1 MGLAR
6 SLRGADPGRSE
17 LERPRRKAGAAAEP
31 RSGEA
36 GPLEGRLAVV
46 GLRAGTVRYGHH
58 APRGHEWPGCR
69 RRTQGSR
76 NEALAEKR
84 LPAPARKILWLE
96 HFRGGGD
103 SDLIQR
109 WIKSPCSSC
118 ILRALPLV
126 GTSHTC

>member
-96 HFRGGGD
+96 HFRGGG
-103 SDLIQR
+103 IQ
-109 WIKSPCSSC
+109 
-118 ILRALPLV
+118 
-126 GTSHTC
+126 T